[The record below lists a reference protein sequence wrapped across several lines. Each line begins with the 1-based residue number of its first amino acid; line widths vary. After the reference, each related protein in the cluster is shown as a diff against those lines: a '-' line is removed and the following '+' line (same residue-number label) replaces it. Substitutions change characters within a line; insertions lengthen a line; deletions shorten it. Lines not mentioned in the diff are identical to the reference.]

1 MALFSRILAFK
12 ENLAR
17 QKELRGERRYPPGR
31 SFPLIAT
38 IDVGDDP
45 RNAKVLDLSPGGAG
59 LQVAGP
65 PYAMGADAKLH
76 LMLENLWMEFPC
88 RIAHLKILPVG
99 CRLGLTAR
107 FDNPEIETSF
117 LQLLQPIVLGSAM
130 RPVPPEEVR
139 QDDPTMHM
147 QVFTGTPGTELTVW
161 RQYDLTGEL
170 SSFLWRMEDYI
181 VRGDATVGVMQLST
195 RQPSGRPAAGKRT
208 KPTGRLRGALD
219 GEIRQ
224 LFRWTMLNLP
234 KEVPGDIRSFLQGF
248 VD

>member
-38 IDVGDDP
+38 IDVADDP
-45 RNAKVLDLSPGGAG
+45 RNAKVLDLSPGGAH

-65 PYAMGADAKLH
+65 PYSMGAEAKLH

-88 RIAHLKILPVG
+88 RIAHLKVLPVG
-99 CRLGLTAR
+99 CRLGLSAR
-107 FDNPEIETSF
+107 FDNPETEGAF

-130 RPVPPEEVR
+130 RPVHPEEVR
-139 QDDPTMHM
+139 QNDPTMHL
-147 QVFTGTPGTELTVW
+147 QFFTGTPGTELAVW
-161 RQYDLTGEL
+161 RQSDVTGDLA
-170 SSFLWRMEDYI
+170 SFRWQMDDYI
-181 VRGDATVGVMQLST
+181 VRGDAAVGVMQLST
-195 RQPSGRPAAGKRT
+195 RQQQDRPARGGRT
-208 KPTGRLRGALD
+208 KPTGKLRGSVD

>member
-17 QKELRGERRYPPGR
+17 QKEQRGERRYSPGR
-31 SFPLIAT
+31 NFPLIAT
-38 IDVGDDP
+38 IEVGEDP

-65 PYAMGADAKLH
+65 PYPLGAEARLH
-76 LMLENLWMEFPC
+76 LMLESLWMEFPC

-107 FDNPEIETSF
+107 FDNPETENSF
-117 LQLLQPIVLGSAM
+117 LQLLQPVVLGGAM

-147 QVFTGTPGTELTVW
+147 QVFTGTPGTELAVW
-161 RQYDLTGEL
+161 RQYDLMGEL
-170 SSFLWRMEDYI
+170 SGFLWRMDDYI
-181 VRGDATVGVMQLST
+181 VRGEAAVGVMQLST
-195 RQPSGRPAAGKRT
+195 RPPTPRRARGKQPKPSGK
-208 KPTGRLRGALD
+208 LRGAID

>member
-17 QKELRGERRYPPGR
+17 QKEQRGERRYPPGR
-31 SFPLIAT
+31 NFPLIAT
-38 IDVGDDP
+38 IEVSDDP

-65 PYAMGADAKLH
+65 PYTVGATAKLH
-76 LMLENLWMEFPC
+76 LMLEDLWMEFPC
-88 RIAHLKILPVG
+88 LIAHLKILPVG

-107 FDNPEIETSF
+107 FDNPETENSF
-117 LQLLQPIVLGSAM
+117 LQLLQPIVLGSAL

-139 QDDPTMHM
+139 QDEPTMHR
-147 QVFTGTPGTELTVW
+147 QVFTGIPGTELSLW
-161 RQYDLTGEL
+161 RQYDLMGEL
-170 SSFLWRMEDYI
+170 TGFLWRMDDYV
-181 VRGDATVGVMQLST
+181 VRGEAAVGVMQLST
-195 RQPSGRPAAGKRT
+195 RQQLDRPARGKRAKPSGK
-208 KPTGRLRGALD
+208 LRGAID

-224 LFRWTMLNLP
+224 LFLWTMLNLP
-234 KEVPGDIRSFLQGF
+234 KEVPGDIRTFLQGF